1 MRKAASKDKN
11 NIRGHNVDSGR
22 GRGGGRRATE
32 PGLGHASRC
41 HGFDVAAQGGERR
54 GSSAFC
60 VERAERESATRH
72 EGCRGAV
79 VLQTSVSVLLH
90 VGTMFFSCL
99 DDRGDLLAAVLQSFV
114 CPCL

>member
-1 MRKAASKDKN
+1 MVLMSRHRVGSDVVVVRFAL
-11 NIRGHNVDSGR
+11 R
-22 GRGGGRRATE
+22 GR
-32 PGLGHASRC
+32 
-41 HGFDVAAQGGERR
+41 
-54 GSSAFC
+54 
-60 VERAERESATRH
+60 RESATRH